1 MPTLDRVGLVGL
13 ADMGEGRGST
23 GSPTARHVRRA
34 LDVGLDFSLPFY
46 QEKGRKLSTLNSP
59 TTLNP
64 KFSILNS
71 QFHFL
76 L

>member
-1 MPTLDRVGLVGL
+1 MGL

-46 QEKGRKLSTLNSP
+46 QEKGRKSL
-59 TTLNP
+59 
-64 KFSILNS
+64 
-71 QFHFL
+71 HFIFVE
-76 L
+76 